1 MRLTIKDIAR
11 ETGVSPTTVSKALNG
26 KGRMSA
32 ETSRRVL
39 ETAKRLG
46 YIPNSSARALSRRE
60 LRMAAV
66 YPVEPA
72 AFYSHIARWFA
83 DQAHALADHRCVVTM
98 HPYPSIET
106 PVALRE
112 VLRSVLAERPD
123 GLVLTCS
130 HRFEEY
136 ADVIEQFAAAEI
148 PIVYATIFGELVPG
162 VVGGVRTNTYVAGQ
176 MAAEFLGL
184 VMPRAERRSVA
195 LMVGAKHQLV
205 YEECIDG
212 FGTRAAGSGVE
223 IVDVL
228 ETFGRA
234 DLAYEATAELFAR
247 HGGIDGVY
255 VASHNSVGVCDYL
268 ADHDMVGDVAVIGH
282 DLYPQLNERLRA
294 GALTATIFQSQYEQ
308 GRDSVQLLAEH
319 LYNGAAPDRLLRL
332 VNPSLVLPSMIDL
345 FPDYG

>member
-1 MRLTIKDIAR
+1 MRPTIKDIAR
-11 ETGVSPTTVSKALNG
+11 EVGVSPNTVSKALNG
-26 KGRMSA
+26 QGRMSA
-32 ETSRRVL
+32 DTRRRIL
-39 ETAKRLG
+39 ETAERLG
-46 YIPNSSARALSRRE
+46 YKRNRSASALSRRE
-60 LRMAAV
+60 RRLAAV
-66 YPVEPA
+66 FPVEPA
-72 AFYSHIARWFA
+72 EFYSHIARGFA
-83 DQAHALADHRCVVTM
+83 DQAHAMADHRCVVTM

-184 VMPRAERRSVA
+184 VMPWAERRRVA
-195 LMVGAKHQLV
+195 LMVGAKHLLV
-205 YEECIDG
+205 YQECIDG
-212 FGTRAAGSGVE
+212 FEAQTVGSGVE
-223 IVDVL
+223 IVDVH

-247 HGGIDGVY
+247 HGGVDGIY
-255 VASHNSVGVCDYL
+255 VTSHNSVGVCDYL
-268 ADHDMVGDVAVIGH
+268 ADHDLVGEVAVIGH
-282 DLYPQLNERLRA
+282 DLYPRLNDRLRS

-308 GRDSVQLLAEH
+308 GRDAVRLLAEH
-319 LYNGAAPDRLLRL
+319 LDTGAGPDRLVRL

-345 FPDYG
+345 FPEYG